1 MNENHNKKV
10 NKIKPT
16 ARKNPEIGIDDTGKL
31 VNDIVECAINSTL
44 NVSKLE
50 GFTSVAQTRE
60 QMYRLIDDMSQDPTI
75 SAVLETYAEDATE
88 TSDTG
93 RIVWCESSDSN
104 VSQYVTYLL
113 DKINVDKHIYGWT
126 YSLCKWGDLYL
137 RLYRQSD
144 YDDDTIFNEK
154 KEDRKLNE
162 NIESDNVLKENVN
175 VSVINNN
182 DHYSNYLEAVP
193 NPGSMFEL
201 DKFGKIYGYANAPYS
216 IMSTDE
222 NSVNQFLQY
231 RMKQSDVTIYPATE
245 FVHASLEDNSSRTP
259 EEVSL
264 FLNDDDYA
272 NNKNSYNYKVKR
284 GQPLLYN
291 TYKVWRQLTL
301 LESSVLL
308 NRVTKSSIV
317 RMISVEVGDMPK
329 EQIGAHLQKIKSL
342 IEQKASLKE
351 GGYMSEYSNSGPI
364 ENNIYIP
371 THGGVGSIST
381 QQIGGDVDP
390 KQLTDL
396 SYFQDKM
403 FGSMRV
409 PKQFFG
415 LTDDGAGF
423 NGGQSLSIISSRY
436 GKAIKR
442 IQNTMV
448 QCLTDAI
455 NLMLIDRGLTSYVNK
470 FTIKMLAPITQ
481 EELDRRENVTNRLRV
496 VSDTMNTLSDIEDK
510 PTRLKI
516 LKSLLS
522 TTNQDPEV
530 LALIQQQIDA
540 FEKEEEEGE
549 EEDTETSEAPERHI
563 ELSKDDLNTED
574 EEPYEENEEEPSEE
588 PNEESEQPEE
598 PSEQPEE
605 NEQQE
610 EQGGEESG
618 HESYLPSPEELNID
632 LTK

>member
-1 MNENHNKKV
+1 M
-10 NKIKPT
+10 
-16 ARKNPEIGIDDTGKL
+16 A
-31 VNDIVECAINSTL
+31 
-44 NVSKLE
+44 
-50 GFTSVAQTRE
+50 
-60 QMYRLIDDMSQDPTI
+60 
-75 SAVLETYAEDATE
+75 
-88 TSDTG
+88 
-93 RIVWCESSDSN
+93 
-104 VSQYVTYLL
+104 YLL
-113 DKINVDKHIYGWT
+113 
-126 YSLCKWGDLYL
+126 
-137 RLYRQSD
+137 
-144 YDDDTIFNEK
+144 
-154 KEDRKLNE
+154 
-162 NIESDNVLKENVN
+162 
-175 VSVINNN
+175 
-182 DHYSNYLEAVP
+182 
-193 NPGSMFEL
+193 
-201 DKFGKIYGYANAPYS
+201 
-216 IMSTDE
+216 
-222 NSVNQFLQY
+222 Y

-342 IEQKASLKE
+342 IEQKASLKD

-470 FTIKMLAPITQ
+470 FTLKMLAPITQ

-540 FEKEEEEGE
+540 FEKEEKEGNDEKEEY
-549 EEDTETSEAPERHI
+549 ETPEAPERHI
-563 ELSKDDLNTED
+563 ELSKDDLNTEE
-574 EEPYEENEEEPSEE
+574 EEPSDENEEETSEE
-588 PNEESEQPEE
+588 QNEESEQ
-598 PSEQPEE
+598 SEE

-610 EQGGEESG
+610 EQGSEESG
-618 HESYLPSPEELNID
+618 QESYLPSPEELNID